1 MLSSRAAAGGDPTE
15 VSETAQA
22 LLKAHYGRLRTA
34 TDSSD
39 RAVLTKLESA
49 AANLERI
56 CLQLD
61 NIQVAHELRSGQSSA
76 YQASRILQPLGA
88 LAFWPAQL
96 HLKDASVFVRQDV
109 AGLSIADQLALEDAA
124 LATLTQPAGKERIT
138 SSVRLN
144 EPSRTIEVTYVK
156 TSIKDAQSHLQTR
169 RSRFLKQAAQ
179 LRDRIAPD
187 SGTKQDQALPKDIH
201 MVNDENQ
208 ALNEEGLPFFEPIE
222 KVADEEA
229 AQKKEAYMQ
238 PFVRD
243 NDERAADKHKRR
255 LWLEQTLSKL
265 EQEEEQEQDDDA
277 DTDAAV
283 EPSTSAADSSAP
295 ATRKGDAIDAAEETR
310 VVLRTRTPSPPPS
323 PEDQANAKSL
333 PEIVSAARPP
343 PAKSALKM
351 GLARPPINQRPSFGA
366 SGIRHGFLNLNPSSP
381 GAIKSSYSWEDLEK
395 EDGQERPSRSH
406 TPTPLS
412 RTSSTAET
420 SLLGRVTD
428 AASSPMTSGTST
440 PTKKS
445 VRIKSPE
452 RAHPEASARSGL
464 TPLQRALRSS
474 IRVKENYADTTPA
487 PSAAADAASA
497 RADSGSGT
505 AEKRHRDDVGVEEEA
520 ERIVALLGPDVV
532 EGHPS
537 APPTDVL
544 RQMQQAHEE
553 DQRLSTPEA
562 VAARQKHEEEQ
573 REKERMQ
580 RLAEKPALGH
590 AVMER
595 PKATAG
601 AAEGKSAA
609 NGATKFSA
617 FKKGFLSQKPKFVPN
632 APGPR
637 VPTAPT
643 ESLGMSALDR
653 ASMGDDELS
662 ARRQAM
668 GLPAAVPHARPSKAY
683 AEKMRQRQ
691 EGRVEQDASRPGED
705 EGEGKVALARPVDGD
720 DVPRPGRVR
729 FGPPASQQNHD
740 GQDADDGVVEINP
753 AAQLDNHLPAE
764 VDDGRELDEEQE
776 EPKIEG
782 EGADADSEDEY
793 FDSYLSSRSRRA
805 AAADSRGIDVDHDG
819 NDDDDDGDEFDDD
832 AEDWDMDDDFDDDE
846 DEYDYDADD
855 LMALAPSMGGD
866 ADGLASHPDLMK
878 EYEQAR
884 AKLAA
889 MGLAMPGSSGAGS
902 SSAAVLPAEESD
914 DDYEDD
920 VVPLDAA
927 MEDPEYQGNTVSDTS
942 GRSRISRFKASL
954 QQRSSAAGSSQKL
967 EDLLSS
973 AQNLGDGQ
981 AANGATSASAAFGMD
996 GFDGPAGKG
1005 PVMIIPQ
1012 LAPVRFPKD
1021 GDLVEGGVT
1030 GPVALGGADSDD
1042 DDEKAEMVMRS
1053 RLERREWKQ
1062 NNPEQARR
1070 EKESRHNR
1078 DMVEQGLA
1086 PPSVAPRRQADKAEE
1101 HAGAGEG
1108 GMQTEEQQQPKPKK
1122 VSRFKAAR
1130 QAQ

>member
-34 TDSSD
+34 THSSD
-39 RAVLTKLESA
+39 RTVLARLESA

-76 YQASRILQPLGA
+76 QHASRILQPLGA

-96 HLKDASVFVRQDV
+96 HLKDAGVFVRQDV
-109 AGLSIADQLALEDAA
+109 AGLSITDQLALEDAA
-124 LATLTQPAGKERIT
+124 LATLTRPAGKERIT
-138 SSVRLN
+138 SSVRLS
-144 EPSRTIEVTYVK
+144 EPSRTIEVAYVK

-169 RSRFLKQAAQ
+169 RSRFLKHAAQ

-187 SGTKQDQALPKDIH
+187 SGRKQDEVQPKDMH
-201 MVNDENQ
+201 MVNDQNQ

-222 KVADEEA
+222 KVSDEEA

-243 NDERAADKHKRR
+243 NDERAADKDKRR

-265 EQEEEQEQDDDA
+265 EQEEEQEEEEEEHDDA
-277 DTDAAV
+277 DAAAQ
-283 EPSTSAADSSAP
+283 PSTSAADSSAP
-295 ATRKGDAIDAAEETR
+295 ATRKDEAIDAAEETR

-323 PEDQANAKSL
+323 PEDQAHAKSL

-428 AASSPMTSGTST
+428 AASSPLTSGTST

-474 IRVKENYADTTPA
+474 IRVKENYADATPE
-487 PSAAADAASA
+487 PSTAADAASA
-497 RADSGSGT
+497 RVDSGSGT

-553 DQRLSTPEA
+553 DKRLSTPEA

-595 PKATAG
+595 PKATGG
-601 AAEGKSAA
+601 AAEVKSAA

-691 EGRVEQDASRPGED
+691 EGRVEQEASSPGE
-705 EGEGKVALARPVDGD
+705 GGGKVALARPVDGD

-729 FGPPASQQNHD
+729 FGPPASQQDHD
-740 GQDADDGVVEINP
+740 EQDADDGVVEINP

-776 EPKIEG
+776 DPKIEG

-793 FDSYLSSRSRRA
+793 FDSYLSQRSRSA
-805 AAADSRGIDVDHDG
+805 AAADK
-819 NDDDDDGDEFDDD
+819 
-832 AEDWDMDDDFDDDE
+832 DWDMDDDFDDDE

-889 MGLAMPGSSGAGS
+889 MGLAMPGSSGAGN
-902 SSAAVLPAEESD
+902 SSAAVLPADESD

-927 MEDPEYQGNTVSDTS
+927 MEDPEYQGNTVSDAS

-954 QQRSSAAGSSQKL
+954 QQRSASAAGASQKL

-973 AQNLGDGQ
+973 AQNLGDGR
-981 AANGATSASAAFGMD
+981 AADGAASASAAFGMD
-996 GFDGPAGKG
+996 GFAGPADKG
-1005 PVMIIPQ
+1005 PVMLIPQ

-1062 NNPEQARR
+1062 NNPDQARR
-1070 EKESRHNR
+1070 EKENRHNR
-1078 DMVEQGLA
+1078 EMVEQGLA
-1086 PPSVAPRRQADKAEE
+1086 PPSVAPRRQAEKTYEP
-1101 HAGAGEG
+1101 AGAEDG
-1108 GMQTEEQQQPKPKK
+1108 GSQTEEQQHPKPKK